1 MDKAI
6 INNKIVSAYEISLD
20 YEEEKRVRNCSRN
33 KQIRCLDA
41 HCQNPILRYCHG
53 DKKEAYFAHLTNTQ
67 CDYDKF
73 DKKDNSIL
81 KELRIK
87 LFNIFTTLGY
97 TALTEHKLLKHHYSP
112 IFCTKDD
119 ESFVVE
125 MGDSRTTLKYVE
137 KLQNEYTSKQIP
149 VKWIVVGE
157 ETMFYNENKV
167 SFLKRYLLNE
177 SNNHDFILVD
187 GEIVIQY
194 RLDKKKYGLSIC
206 RDIYEE
212 RAEIQKICVVDGELT
227 IDGFDLR
234 FKQWQK
240 KKEEHVAQEI
250 ERRKEE
256 RAREQRRKELE
267 QSQKLVEHQVDKT
280 KTSSPQ
286 AHDYYSRNYEIEE
299 TIFTCT
305 TCGKRGTEEEFY
317 FMEGNKGECYEC
329 LYGPERWAEIKKNRG
344 YQEKSKRAKTQKQK
358 ELIPQRKS
366 TKKPPIWWFLF
377 LFWGI

>member
-1 MDKAI
+1 MKGRCYMDKAI

-33 KQIRCLDA
+33 KQIRCIDA

-344 YQEKSKRAKTQKQK
+344 Y
-358 ELIPQRKS
+358 
-366 TKKPPIWWFLF
+366 
-377 LFWGI
+377 